1 MDTRATTATATATIA
16 SASDP
21 ASHTATGH
29 TPATMADIKVWY
41 ILMDENNVP
50 FGDPHPVYLRHDDD
64 ILKLKEKIKEGPY
77 DDNLALV
84 KITDMDVWKC
94 NSLTLRGINPDGIK
108 ELVGNLEFPR
118 DGQKLGVWL
127 PATELGLQEY
137 QPLVV
142 KVLNKGVHLL
152 LRIMFPTEC
161 LK

>member
-1 MDTRATTATATATIA
+1 MDTRATTATIT

-50 FGDPHPVYLRHDDD
+50 FGDPFPEYLRHDDD
-64 ILKLKEKIKEGPY
+64 IHKLKKIKEGPY

-84 KITDMDVWKC
+84 NITNMDVWKC
-94 NSLTLRGINPDGIK
+94 NSLTLRGINPDEIK

-118 DGQKLGVWL
+118 DGQKLGGWL
-127 PATELGLQEY
+127 LATELGLQEY
-137 QPLVV
+137 QLLVV